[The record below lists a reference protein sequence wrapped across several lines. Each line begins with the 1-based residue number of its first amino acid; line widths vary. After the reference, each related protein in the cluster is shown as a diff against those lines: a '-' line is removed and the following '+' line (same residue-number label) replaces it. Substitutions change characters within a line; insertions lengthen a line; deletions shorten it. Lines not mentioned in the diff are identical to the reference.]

1 MVGCP
6 GTIIECLLV
15 KVDRR
20 RQEVR
25 MAAIQILGDIS
36 FPVPTKAQA
45 LARPDLQDT
54 KEGWLP
60 AQVRARGCP

>member
-25 MAAIQILGDIS
+25 MAAIQILGGIS
-36 FPVPTKAQA
+36 FPVPTKALA
-45 LARPDLQDT
+45 LARPDLPDT
-54 KEGWLP
+54 KG
-60 AQVRARGCP
+60 V